1 MVARHS
7 AIRRR
12 GLTAYKAYE
21 LLTGEIRY
29 PVQGYDGYGAP
40 LLDQSH
46 ASLTANYISDQMRE
60 DWEANRDALM
70 AFWRSGKLAYDFS
83 EFGLNL
89 MMKPWLRVSGDRR
102 TLPWAAKQFDRAN
115 GQPGSN

>member
-7 AIRRR
+7 AVRRR
-12 GLTAYKAYE
+12 GLTAYKVYE

-29 PVQGYDGYGAP
+29 PVQGYSGYGNA

-60 DWEANRDALM
+60 DWEANREALM

-83 EFGLNL
+83 EFGLNV
-89 MMKPWLRVSGDRR
+89 MMKPWRGVSGDRR
-102 TLPWAAKQFDRAN
+102 TLPWAATALEQQKAGKR
-115 GQPGSN
+115 